1 MPLSDKAKLAF
12 QFFIQNHGQQIT
24 VEDIENATGWAKSTV
39 KTYINKKWKVEV
51 LEKSTSNRFYKV
63 ILNPETTEDQF
74 NDLQTQVDKRAR

>member
-51 LEKSTSNRFYKV
+51 LENLHQIGFIKSFLTQKRLKISLMIYK
-63 ILNPETTEDQF
+63 L
-74 NDLQTQVDKRAR
+74 K